1 MRRSRA
7 LILIVIALLTTL
19 MPVSA
24 AAAESNF
31 LHAGFRE
38 ILPNFQFVEDTQV
51 MYEWQ
56 DFHEWDW
63 QRVDTEPAQFGY
75 TESAY
80 WFLFTL
86 EGDPDIIS
94 DAWVR
99 VNYPLLDY
107 LEFYLID
114 SNNTLIS
121 KYSLGDRY
129 PFDQRIVKHP
139 AFLIPLE
146 DVSGDVTV
154 LFRVRTE
161 SSLELPLAVISDHQL
176 WSSMESTSWLQ
187 GLFFGAVLIL
197 GVYHIL
203 IFSTSGDRG
212 YLYFGGLAAAMALI
226 QATIWGRAY
235 EFFWPNSPEWNHV
248 AIAAL
253 VNFSNFFGVLYVTK
267 VANIQHTYPRIY
279 IISICI
285 SVVAG
290 FMAICS
296 LFLPYRLMI
305 FPTLSLSLIIFCI
318 GSIILFLRMRDRYP
332 PAFAVFFAAAMYTL
346 GSAAYIL
353 GKLEILPNST
363 LLENALAFG
372 LLLQVM
378 LFAFALSIRIGMER
392 QLREEAQIETAHA
405 KDMLLETERQQ
416 NIHLDKVV
424 RSRTKQL
431 EEVNERLQKISAT
444 DALTGL
450 YNRRYFDESLKR
462 EYARAARNKTPLSV
476 MMIDLDHFKSINDN
490 YGHVFGDEALRQTAL
505 RMQDVLK
512 RPGDA
517 AFRYGGEEY
526 VILLPDTNTSAAR
539 IIAKQIWSAMRS
551 SQIFHDDQSETITV
565 SIGIATVVPSPNG
578 DPNKLLREA
587 DHKLYRAKEEGRDR
601 ICV

>member
-1 MRRSRA
+1 MRRFFA
-7 LILIVIALLTTL
+7 LILMVTALFTL
-19 MPVSA
+19 SVPMTV
-24 AAAESNF
+24 AAAEGNF
-31 LHAGFRE
+31 LHDGFRE
-38 ILPNFQFVEDTQV
+38 ILPDFQYVEDTQTL
-51 MYEWQ
+51 YEWR
-56 DFHEWDW
+56 DFQEWDW
-63 QRVDTEPAQFGY
+63 QRVKTEPAQFGY
-75 TESAY
+75 TDSAY
-80 WFLFTL
+80 WFLFSL
-86 EGDPDIIS
+86 EGSPEVIN

-107 LEFYLID
+107 LEFYLLD
-114 SNNTLIS
+114 ANNVLIS
-121 KYSLGDRY
+121 QYSLGDRY

-146 DVSGDVTV
+146 KANGNVTV
-154 LFRVRTE
+154 LLRVRTE
-161 SSLELPLAVISDHQL
+161 SSMELPLAVISDNQL
-176 WSSMESTSWLQ
+176 WTSMESTSWLQ

-203 IFSTSGDRG
+203 IFMTSGDRG

-267 VANIQHTYPRIY
+267 VASIQHVYPRIF
-279 IISICI
+279 IVAVGI

-296 LFLPYRLMI
+296 LFIPYHLMI
-305 FPTLSLSLIIFCI
+305 FPTFFLSLTIFCV
-318 GSIILFLRMRDRYP
+318 GALILFLRMRDRYP

-378 LFAFALSIRIGMER
+378 LFAFALSIRINMER
-392 QLREEAQIETAHA
+392 QLREQAQVDTELAQ
-405 KDMLLETERQQ
+405 DMLLENERQQ

-424 RSRTKQL
+424 RSRTQQL
-431 EEVNERLQKISAT
+431 EEANERLQKISAT

-450 YNRRYFDESLKR
+450 FNRRYFDESLKR
-462 EYARAARNKTPLSV
+462 EYARGARDKTPLSLV
-476 MMIDLDHFKSINDN
+476 MIDLDHFKAINDN
-490 YGHVFGDEALRQTAL
+490 YGHVFGDEALRQAAL

-512 RPGDA
+512 RPGDI

-526 VILLPDTNTSAAR
+526 VILLPDTNASAAR
-539 IIAKQIWSAMRS
+539 IIAKQIWAVMRS
-551 SQIFHDDQSETITV
+551 SQVFHDDQSETITV
-565 SIGIATVVPSPNG
+565 SIGISTTTPSPQG
-578 DPNKLLREA
+578 DPNELLRQA
-587 DHKLYRAKEEGRDR
+587 DHQLYRAKEEGRDR
-601 ICV
+601 ICM